1 MKHLRSKLGY
11 IPMAAGF
18 VLIAVGIGLLVIHV
32 VLNEELSIPNWYF
45 WFYWAPI
52 ITTLLI
58 AGAISTIAGLLI
70 HLNIR
75 KISAYALVAGGFLL
89 IIFDSYFLIGNWA
102 RDHEGY
108 IGISS
113 FFELQ
118 SGGVAVW
125 FFSGLTAGIFLVIFG
140 IILGLKVR
148 SRWGTTSIA
157 GGSVLLFLASSLIAM
172 DVITTA
178 AIDPVFGLLEFRWY
192 FFWENFTPAIPLSII
207 IGMPLVVAGV
217 LLMRKSQSQMKK

>member
-32 VLNEELSIPNWYF
+32 VLNEELAAPNWYF

-52 ITTLLI
+52 ITTLVI